1 MQAMD
6 ERIGAA
12 ARRWIAALGIAAA
25 ALALAGCSSMNP
37 VNWYRDAT
45 GISKNDPP
53 PDAPNTKNLEAGGK
67 QPFPNLGS
75 VPPPPTRA
83 LSSEER
89 DALTQ
94 QLVADR
100 ANAKY
105 LNEELRAG
113 PGPQVAPPP
122 PVAA

>member
-25 ALALAGCSSMNP
+25 ATLALTGCSSLNP
-37 VNWYRDAT
+37 VNWYRDAM

-67 QPFPNLGS
+67 QPFPNLAS

-83 LSSEER
+83 LSSEQR

-94 QLVADR
+94 QLVSDR

-105 LNEELRAG
+105 IDEELRAG
-113 PGPQVAPPP
+113 P
-122 PVAA
+122 